1 MKMSKKELSF
11 LMKPWINKE
20 IKLGMSKRDQIVRKY
35 CNSKQT
41 EIKEI
46 FHAKFKNF
54 RNQVIYKILT
64 TITIKSTLKQIRTS
78 HLTARYCLSIPPE
91 NIRKPKGFLMF

>member
-20 IKLGMSKRDQIVRKY
+20 VKLGMSKRDQIVRKY

-64 TITIKSTLKQIRTS
+64 NNNYYKIYFET
-78 HLTARYCLSIPPE
+78 
-91 NIRKPKGFLMF
+91 N

>member
-35 CNSKQT
+35 RNSKQT

-64 TITIKSTLKQIRTS
+64 NNNYYKIYFET
-78 HLTARYCLSIPPE
+78 
-91 NIRKPKGFLMF
+91 N